1 MEQEPLKHNKII
13 SAGGKSYWVQFR
25 GNKAVI
31 LGRKATLSD
40 KPFHTPSAGEE
51 KGLRSLL
58 HHKYGIP
65 SENISCAGGEKA
77 ESGLREEQLSA

>member
-13 SAGGKSYWVQFR
+13 NAGGKSYWVQFQGTR
-25 GNKAVI
+25 AVI

-40 KPFHTPSAGEE
+40 KPFHTPSPGEE

-65 SENISCAGGEKA
+65 T
-77 ESGLREEQLSA
+77 

>member
-13 SAGGKSYWVQFR
+13 TAGGKSYWVQFQ
-25 GNKAVI
+25 GNKATI

-40 KPFHTPSAGEE
+40 KPFHTPSVGEE

-65 SENISCAGGEKA
+65 SENISCPSTENAGQE
-77 ESGLREEQLSA
+77 LQEEQIGA